1 MWGKAAAANSA
12 HRSQLAS
19 VKARTG
25 AGIWG
30 KGVVVNGHGSHGN
43 GSWGA
48 CSTVGGVAPVV
59 CQVMNLGVA
68 AAGLQQL
75 EGDWLVGCGSN
86 DAHAGLRARSTLR
99 VGC

>member
-1 MWGKAAAANSA
+1 MPQQPSLCWLKSVCGDSISILAA
-12 HRSQLAS
+12 R
-19 VKARTG
+19 
-25 AGIWG
+25 
-30 KGVVVNGHGSHGN
+30 VVVNGHGSHGN